1 MITILL
7 IAVTALI
14 SILAFSNYSLVD
26 NLIFYPP
33 AIKRKQ
39 WYRFITYGLLHADWG
54 HLFFNMFSLYLFG
67 TEIEKV
73 FKDVFGNNIG
83 IVLYV
88 LLYVAGLVFS
98 IIPTYLKEKDNSYYR
113 SLGAS
118 GAVSS
123 VVFAYM
129 LVYPMNYMGIVFVPV
144 FIPAFL
150 FGIIYVVTSI
160 YLDRNQNGNINH
172 MAHIAGGLF
181 GVVFMFVVFKNL
193 ADVNIFQW
201 FIQNIKITSFRD
213 IIRFGY

>member
-98 IIPTYLKEKDNSYYR
+98 IIPTYLKEKENSYYR

-193 ADVNIFQW
+193 ADINIFQW
-201 FIQNIKITSFRD
+201 FIENIKITSIRD
-213 IIRFGY
+213 LIRIGN